1 MVCSVR
7 HKRVAGKDRD
17 KERAEADA
25 PMPGELTYI
34 TIYSDETIA
43 TIALEL
49 HLDETCLMKRNH
61 FRLCKCL
68 GSSCPR
74 PNTKLGRERTIHYH
88 PDQDKQQSSQ
98 GKQQSKDGAGG
109 GAAGTGGGGGG
120 GGRPGKSGGE
130 ATGDGG
136 GKNGSVLTD
145 DWKCVKCKKDYAHHN
160 PQQRAALLKR
170 HVNLCGVDHTA
181 RCDLFMTYE
190 IVCSHPPHSPNPSC
204 RHT

>member
-34 TIYSDETIA
+34 TIDRDETIA
-43 TIALEL
+43 TIALKL
-49 HLDETCLMKRNH
+49 RLDETCLRQRNH
-61 FRLCKCL
+61 FRLRKCL
-68 GSSCPR
+68 GYSHIR
-74 PNTKLGRERTIHYH
+74 PNTRLGRERTIHYH
-88 PDQDKQQSSQ
+88 PDQDKEQCSQ
-98 GKQQSKDGAGG
+98 GKQQSKDDDGAGG
-109 GAAGTGGGGGG
+109 GAAGKGGEGGG

-170 HVNLCGVDHTA
+170 HVNLCGVDHSA
-181 RCDLFMTYE
+181 RWDLFMTYD
-190 IVCSHPPHSPNPSC
+190 I
-204 RHT
+204 